1 MKIVIEN
8 TPSHLQ
14 PINWMFYFDL
24 INFYDNY
31 HSTNIKK
38 ILLSKQINNIFNW
51 KIISEEHTVI
61 LVIGM
66 IEIIR
71 K

>member
-1 MKIVIEN
+1 
-8 TPSHLQ
+8 
-14 PINWMFYFDL
+14 MFYTIGIRLVYFDL

-31 HSTNIKK
+31 QSTNIKK
-38 ILLSKQINNIFNW
+38 LLLSKQINKILNW

-66 IEIIR
+66 IEL
-71 K
+71 

>member
-1 MKIVIEN
+1 
-8 TPSHLQ
+8 
-14 PINWMFYFDL
+14 MFYTIGIRLVYFDL

-31 HSTNIKK
+31 ESTNIKK

-66 IEIIR
+66 IEL
-71 K
+71 